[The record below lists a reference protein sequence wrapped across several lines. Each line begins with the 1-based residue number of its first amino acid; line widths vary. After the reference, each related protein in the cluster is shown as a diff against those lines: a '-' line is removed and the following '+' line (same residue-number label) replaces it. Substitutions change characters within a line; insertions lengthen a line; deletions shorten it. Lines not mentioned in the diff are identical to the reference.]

1 MRTVWWKEVVAYEI
15 YPRSFMDTNEDGIG
29 DLPGVISRLDYLKE
43 LGIDVIWICPI
54 YKSANDDNGYDIS
67 DYHAIMEEF
76 GSMEDFDRLLAEIH
90 DRGMRV
96 IMDLVLNHTSDEHP
110 WFIESRSSRD
120 NPKRDYYIWRDS
132 KEGAEPN
139 NWASM
144 FNGSAWEYDEQT
156 DQYYL
161 HLYSR
166 KQPDLNMENPEVRQE
181 LIRMIRWWLD
191 KGIDG
196 FRVDAI
202 THIKKAPGLPDMPNP
217 GNFRYVDANPGHR
230 NIEGIHDFL
239 QQFKREAFAEYD
251 IMTVGEASGTD
262 VSEADLWIGEEN
274 GAFNMIFQF
283 EHVSMDFGAEGRW
296 DFAPWDLAELKRIT
310 RKWQKGLEGVGW
322 NALFMENHD
331 QPRSVSR
338 FGDPVNFHKESA
350 KMLATFFMLQQGTP
364 FIYQGEE
371 IGMTNA
377 DFSELSQYRDVEIYN
392 YYRERLLDGKDVE
405 ETMRRIAYRARDNAR
420 TPMQWDDSLYGGFST
435 VVPWIRPNPNYHE
448 INVQQQEKDPDSILN
463 FYKALI
469 RLRKSSQTLIYGTYD
484 DWLEEH
490 PEIFMY
496 SRSLEDEAYLIVLNF
511 SGNTPEL
518 RMPSPWRERK
528 LEVVLSNY
536 TPAEILQDRFTLR
549 PYEAVVYR
557 VTLQEKAIT

>member
-202 THIKKAPGLPDMPNP
+202 THIKK
-217 GNFRYVDANPGHR
+217 RR
-230 NIEGIHDFL
+230 
-239 QQFKREAFAEYD
+239 
-251 IMTVGEASGTD
+251 
-262 VSEADLWIGEEN
+262 
-274 GAFNMIFQF
+274 
-283 EHVSMDFGAEGRW
+283 
-296 DFAPWDLAELKRIT
+296 
-310 RKWQKGLEGVGW
+310 
-322 NALFMENHD
+322 
-331 QPRSVSR
+331 VSR
-338 FGDPVNFHKESA
+338 TCRIRAISAMSMRIRATAILKAFMTFYSSSSA
-350 KMLATFFMLQQGTP
+350 KPLRS
-364 FIYQGEE
+364 
-371 IGMTNA
+371 MT
-377 DFSELSQYRDVEIYN
+377 L
-392 YYRERLLDGKDVE
+392 
-405 ETMRRIAYRARDNAR
+405 
-420 TPMQWDDSLYGGFST
+420 
-435 VVPWIRPNPNYHE
+435 
-448 INVQQQEKDPDSILN
+448 
-463 FYKALI
+463 
-469 RLRKSSQTLIYGTYD
+469 
-484 DWLEEH
+484 
-490 PEIFMY
+490 
-496 SRSLEDEAYLIVLNF
+496 
-511 SGNTPEL
+511 
-518 RMPSPWRERK
+518 
-528 LEVVLSNY
+528 
-536 TPAEILQDRFTLR
+536 
-549 PYEAVVYR
+549 
-557 VTLQEKAIT
+557 